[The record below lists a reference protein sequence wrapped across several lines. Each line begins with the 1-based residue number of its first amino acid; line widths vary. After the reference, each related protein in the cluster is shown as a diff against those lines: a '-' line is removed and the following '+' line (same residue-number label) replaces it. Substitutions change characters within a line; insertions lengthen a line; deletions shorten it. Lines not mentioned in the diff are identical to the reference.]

1 MPLTVKLGDLMSDNV
16 VVEEYN
22 ALVRSIT
29 NIEGS
34 TILLIVYWVGLFIL
48 FLKTGMREQVFKD
61 LVINGTIVGTLLKV
75 YERSENGN

>member
-1 MPLTVKLGDLMSDNV
+1 MSDNV

-48 FLKTGMREQVFKD
+48 FLKTGMSEQVFKD